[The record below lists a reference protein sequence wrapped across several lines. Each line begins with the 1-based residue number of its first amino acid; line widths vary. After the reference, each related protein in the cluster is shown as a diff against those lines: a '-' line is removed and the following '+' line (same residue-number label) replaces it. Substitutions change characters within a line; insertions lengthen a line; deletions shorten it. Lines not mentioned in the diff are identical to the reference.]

1 MYKNSILSRAIQL
14 ALLTTSAATLAEEGQ
29 TEGTEEQA
37 GLEKITVT
45 SNKKVQSIQQ
55 IPTSIQAFSGE
66 HLTRN
71 NISNLLDM
79 SESLPNVHI
88 TESSSSKR
96 IVVRGI
102 GSGTNSGFEQ
112 SVAMYKDGIYLG
124 RGHQAKFPFL
134 DMQRIELVKGPQ
146 AIMFG
151 KNATAGA
158 LSMITNS
165 PTDEF
170 EGQVSATIG
179 SNEQRELSAVLNL
192 PVTDDFALRLA
203 AFNNSEDGYIYN
215 RARNQ
220 DEVETSSSGFRLSAL
235 WQPSTSSELN
245 FNIEQGQFDSA
256 GSRYQYII
264 DQDNRDLQIAADPTN
279 PANVGYRTFLL
290 SDDSGLDYSSAI
302 SGASHPGGLDEGS
315 DTDLLNASLQY
326 VYSGDNYEFTSVT
339 TYSEYDWDSLFD
351 ADYSEVSL
359 IKQTYIENYEQFT
372 QEFRVSGS
380 LGGNLDYVTGVYF
393 LHSELEHPNDVLLGA
408 SVLIPDLPG
417 VSIGTTAQFEQEQTS
432 YSAFAALNW
441 TLSEQWKLNLGLRY
455 QSEDKEVTSEQGV
468 YALFAEQT
476 PEPIQAYANS
486 IAPFLATSLSG
497 AGQHKFAAE
506 RSESHLLPNVSLEYH
521 GFEDTLVFVSAGKGA
536 KSGGFDGSGLNSSM
550 GNAPDPDSGF
560 EYEDEEATNLELGFK
575 SELIEQVLELNATAF
590 YTNYENLQVSEFN
603 GKAFVVN
610 NAAEAK
616 VKGVELDSRW
626 YINDSFDLTASFALL
641 DFEYDKF
648 TGASPTVAQAERLA
662 MATQDLSGKV
672 GAFAPD
678 YSGNISLNH
687 HTEVFDGYLL
697 DSSLSMQFTDDFYL
711 EQDLDPI
718 AHQDAYQKVNIRIE
732 LTSPGDSLSIALL
745 GKNLTDK
752 TTFSQANDVPVLS
765 YAHRFLVEAP
775 RSVHLQ
781 MTYRF

>member
-1 MYKNSILSRAIQL
+1 MYKNSILFRAIQL
-14 ALLTTSAATLAEEGQ
+14 AIFTTSATAFAEEEQ
-29 TEGTEEQA
+29 TKGKEQQT
-37 GLEKITVT
+37 GLERITVT

-55 IPTSIQAFSGE
+55 IPTSIQAYSGE
-66 HLTRN
+66 HLTKN

-170 EGQVSATIG
+170 EGEVSATIG
-179 SNEQRELSAVLNL
+179 SNKQREFSAVLNL

-215 RARNQ
+215 QARDQ
-220 DEVETSSSGFRLSAL
+220 DEVDTSSSGFRLSAL
-235 WQPSTSSELN
+235 WQPSASSEFN
-245 FNIEQGQFDSA
+245 FNIEQGQFDSN

-264 DQDNRDLQIAADPTN
+264 DEESRGLQIAADPTN
-279 PANVGYRTFLL
+279 PANVGYRTLL
-290 SDDSGLDYSSAI
+290 LADDSGLDYTSSI
-302 SGASHPGGLDEGS
+302 SGAFHPGGLDEGS
-315 DTDLLNASLQY
+315 DTDLLNSSLQY
-326 VYSGDNYEFTSVT
+326 VYSGNDYEFTSVT
-339 TYSEYDWDSLFD
+339 TYSEYDWDSVFD

-372 QEFRVSGS
+372 QEFRVSGA
-380 LGGNLDYVTGVYF
+380 LAENLDYVTGVYF
-393 LHSELEHPNDVLLGA
+393 LHSEIEHPNDVLLGA

-441 TLSEQWKLNLGLRY
+441 TLSDQWKLNLGLRY

-468 YALFAEQT
+468 YTLFSEQT
-476 PEPIQAYANS
+476 PAPIQAYANS
-486 IAPFLATSLSG
+486 IAPVLATSLSG
-497 AGQHKFAAE
+497 AGQHKFSAE
-506 RSESHLLPNVSLEYH
+506 RSENHLLPSVSLEFH

-536 KSGGFDGSGLNSSM
+536 KAGGFDGSGLNASM
-550 GNAPDPDSGF
+550 GSAPDPDSGF
-560 EYEDEEATNLELGFK
+560 EFEDEEATNLEFGFK
-575 SELIEQVLELNATAF
+575 SELIDQVLELNATAF

-616 VKGVELDSRW
+616 VKGVELDARW
-626 YINDSFDLTASFALL
+626 YINDNFDLTSSFALL

-648 TGASPTVAQAERLA
+648 TGASPTVYQAELLG
-662 MATQDLSGKV
+662 MATQDLSGET
-672 GAFAPD
+672 GAFAPK
-678 YSGNISLNH
+678 YSGNVNLNYH
-687 HTEVFDGYLL
+687 LDMAGGYLL
-697 DSSLSMQFTDDFYL
+697 DTTLSVQFTDDFYL

-718 AHQDAYQKVNIRIE
+718 AHQDAYQKLNLRIE
-732 LTSPGDSLSIALL
+732 LTSPEGDFSIALL

-781 MTYRF
+781 MNYRF